1 MKKSPIKFKARRSPL
16 AYGVLAFAMFS
27 SCTAP
32 STNQA
37 QVPRD
42 ALMPE
47 SLSDP
52 IEPFNRGVWGFNRG
66 LMHGFLHPL
75 SAGYRALVPAPARA
89 SVRNFSRNITYP
101 GRLLNHALQGRWSGA
116 GDESLRFLCNTTAG
130 VGGLF
135 DVASRWNI
143 GRSEADFAQTFNQ
156 WGWKPE
162 NFVVLPFLG
171 PSSDAET
178 FGLIADKAAEPTTYI
193 TAVRGVSG
201 FCTFNRLS
209 ESADDAARLLSAE
222 ADSYEFAK
230 ATISGIAN
238 ANFTNHRHYEAAD
251 QATLETLGVAAIRCE
266 SSSFPFKGRVM
277 SVRIDSTG
285 KSLKFNCWMQR
296 DNAPLVF
303 VMPGLGSHRL
313 SLTALAVAEH
323 LYANGFSV
331 VTISSVFHP
340 EFMSHA
346 STAALPAYAP
356 IDSKDLIVAL
366 SVINNDLENR
376 HPGRIG
382 KRAIIGLSMG
392 GFQALQMAAREKS
405 QSRDLLVADR
415 YVAINSPV
423 DLKIG
428 AGFLDAFY
436 KAPLQWPQQ
445 ERDDRINQTTA
456 KALMLHAPSSR
467 AKTSPVTFG
476 SNESKYLIGL
486 NFRSILRDA
495 IFSSQSR
502 HNLGQ
507 IQAPLSSWNRNSAYD
522 EISHWSYSDY
532 FKKLVVP
539 YYANRGI
546 SASEILYE
554 ADLRNQSSQLRSNSK
569 VRVIANRND
578 FLLGPDDAAWLKS
591 TFRGKK
597 LTIFPN
603 GGHLGNLS
611 SPPMRAAILESLK
624 GLR

>member
-1 MKKSPIKFKARRSPL
+1 MKKSPVKFKARPSPL
-16 AYGVLAFAMFS
+16 ACGALAFAMLS

-32 STNQA
+32 STNHA

-42 ALMPE
+42 ELMPE

-52 IEPFNRGVWGFNRG
+52 IEPFNRGMWEFNRG
-66 LMHGFLHPL
+66 LMHSLLHPL
-75 SAGYRALVPAPARA
+75 STGYRAVVPEPARE

-193 TAVRGVSG
+193 TAVRGLSG

-222 ADSYEFAK
+222 ADSYVLAK
-230 ATISGIAN
+230 TALSGIAN
-238 ANFTNHRHYEAAD
+238 ANFANHRHYEAAD

-266 SSSFPFKGRVM
+266 SSSFPFEGRVM

-296 DNAPLVF
+296 DAAPLVF

-323 LYANGFSV
+323 LHANGFSV
-331 VTISSVFHP
+331 VTLSSVFHP

-346 STAALPAYAP
+346 STAALPAHAP
-356 IDSKDLIVAL
+356 VDCQDLLVAL
-366 SVINNDLENR
+366 SAINSELEKS
-376 HPGRIG
+376 HPGRLS

-405 QSRDLLVADR
+405 QSRDLLVVDR

-445 ERDDRINQTTA
+445 ERDDRINETIS
-456 KALMLHAPSSR
+456 KAIMLLAPSSR
-467 AKTSPVTFG
+467 AKTPPVTFG

-539 YYANRGI
+539 YYSNRGI
-546 SASEILYE
+546 SASEILHE

>member
-1 MKKSPIKFKARRSPL
+1 MKKSPIKFKAHRLPM
-16 AYGVLAFAMFS
+16 ACGVLAFAMLS

-32 STNQA
+32 STNHA

-42 ALMPE
+42 ELMPE

-52 IEPFNRGVWGFNRG
+52 IEPFNRGVWEFNRG

-75 SAGYRALVPAPARA
+75 SAGYRALVPAPARE

-116 GDESLRFLCNTTAG
+116 GDESLRFLCNTTVGA
-130 VGGLF
+130 GGLF
-135 DVASRWNI
+135 DVASRWKI
-143 GRSEADFAQTFNQ
+143 GRSDADFAQTFNQ
-156 WGWKPE
+156 WGWKPQ

-178 FGLIADKAAEPTTYI
+178 VGLIADKAAEPTTYI

-222 ADSYEFAK
+222 ADSYVLAK
-230 ATISGIAN
+230 AALSGIAN

-266 SSSFPFKGRVM
+266 SSSFPFEGRTM
-277 SVRIDSTG
+277 SVCLDSTG
-285 KSLKFNCWMQR
+285 KSLKFNCWLQR
-296 DNAPLVF
+296 DAAPLLF

-313 SLTALAVAEH
+313 SLTTLAVAEH

-340 EFMSHA
+340 EFMSNA

-356 IDSKDLIVAL
+356 VDSNDLIVAL
-366 SVINNDLENR
+366 STINNNLEKR
-376 HPGRIG
+376 HPGRFG

-392 GFQALQMAAREKS
+392 GFQALQIASREKS
-405 QSRDLLVADR
+405 QSKDLLVADR

-445 ERDDRINQTTA
+445 ERDERINQTTA
-456 KALMLHAPSSR
+456 KALMMLAPGPR
-467 AKTSPVTFG
+467 AKTPPVTFG
-476 SNESKYLIGL
+476 GNESKYLIGL
-486 NFRSILRDA
+486 NFRFILRDA

-532 FKKLVVP
+532 FHKLVVP
-539 YYANRGI
+539 YYATRGI
-546 SASEILYE
+546 SASQIIYE
-554 ADLRNQSSQLRSNSK
+554 ADLRNKSPQLRSNSK
-569 VRVIANRND
+569 VRVLSNRND
-578 FLLGPDDAAWLKS
+578 FLLGPSDAAWLKS
-591 TFRGKK
+591 TFPGKK
-597 LTIFPN
+597 HTMFPN

>member
-445 ERDDRINQTTA
+445 ERDDRINETIS
-456 KALMLHAPSSR
+456 KAIMLLAPSSR

>member
-1 MKKSPIKFKARRSPL
+1 MKKSHIKFKARRSPL
-16 AYGVLAFAMFS
+16 ACGVLAFAMLS

-32 STNQA
+32 STNHA
-37 QVPRD
+37 QVRRD
-42 ALMPE
+42 ELMPG

-52 IEPFNRGVWGFNRG
+52 IEPFNRGVWEFNRG
-66 LMHGFLHPL
+66 LMHGLLHPL
-75 SAGYRALVPAPARA
+75 STGYRALVPAPARTA
-89 SVRNFSRNITYP
+89 VRNFSRNITYP

-135 DVASRWNI
+135 DVATRWNI

-171 PSSDAET
+171 PSSDAEAV
-178 FGLIADKAAEPTTYI
+178 GLVADKAVEPTTYI
-193 TAVRGVSG
+193 NAARGVSG

-222 ADSYEFAK
+222 ADSYALAK
-230 ATISGIAN
+230 ATLSGIAN
-238 ANFTNHRHYEAAD
+238 ANFANHRHYEAAD

-266 SSSFPFKGRVM
+266 SSSFPFEGRTM
-277 SVRIDSTG
+277 SVRLASTG
-285 KSLKFNCWMQR
+285 KSLKFNCWLQR
-296 DNAPLVF
+296 DAAPLVY

-331 VTISSVFHP
+331 VTTSSVFHP
-340 EFMSHA
+340 EFMSNA
-346 STAALPAYAP
+346 STTALPAYAP
-356 IDSKDLIVAL
+356 IDSNDLLVAL
-366 SVINNDLENR
+366 STINNNLEKR

-392 GFQALQMAAREKS
+392 GFQTLQIAAREKS
-405 QSRDLLVADR
+405 QSNDLLVADR

-423 DLKIG
+423 NLRVG

-445 ERDDRINQTTA
+445 ERDERINQTTA
-456 KALMLHAPSSR
+456 KALSMFAPGPR
-467 AKTSPVTFG
+467 AKTPPVTFG
-476 SNESKYLIGL
+476 GNESKYLIGL
-486 NFRSILRDA
+486 NFRFILRDA
-495 IFSSQSR
+495 IFSSQAR

-532 FKKLVVP
+532 FHKLVVP
-539 YYANRGI
+539 YYATRGI
-546 SASEILYE
+546 SASQIIYE
-554 ADLRNQSSQLRSNSK
+554 ADLRNKSTPLRSNSK
-569 VRVIANRND
+569 VRVISNRND
-578 FLLGPDDAAWLKS
+578 FLLGPSDAAWLKS
-591 TFRGKK
+591 TFSGKK
-597 LTIFPN
+597 LTMFPN

-611 SPPMRAAILESLK
+611 SPPMRAAILEALK

>member
-16 AYGVLAFAMFS
+16 ACGVLAFAMFS

-75 SAGYRALVPAPARA
+75 STGYRALVPAPARE

-101 GRLLNHALQGRWSGA
+101 GRLLNHALQGRGSGA

-143 GRSEADFAQTFNQ
+143 GRSDADFAQTFNL

-171 PSSDAET
+171 PSSDAEAV
-178 FGLIADKAAEPTTYI
+178 GLVADKAAEPTTYI

-222 ADSYEFAK
+222 ADSYELAK

-296 DNAPLVF
+296 DAAPLVF

-313 SLTALAVAEH
+313 SLTALTVAEH
-323 LYANGFSV
+323 LHANGFSV

-356 IDSKDLIVAL
+356 VDSKDLLVAI
-366 SVINNDLENR
+366 SAINNDLENR
-376 HPGRIG
+376 YPGRIG
-382 KRAIIGLSMG
+382 TRAIIGLSMG
-392 GFQALQMAAREKS
+392 GFQALQIAAREKS
-405 QSRDLLVADR
+405 QSKDLLVADR
-415 YVAINSPV
+415 YLAINSPV

-445 ERDDRINQTTA
+445 ERDERINQTTA
-456 KALMLHAPSSR
+456 KALMMLAPGPR
-467 AKTSPVTFG
+467 AKIPPVTFG

-486 NFRSILRDA
+486 NFRFILRDA

-522 EISHWSYSDY
+522 EISHWSYSNY
-532 FKKLVVP
+532 FHKLVVP
-539 YYANRGI
+539 YYATRGI
-546 SASEILYE
+546 SASQIIYE
-554 ADLRNQSSQLRSNSK
+554 ADLRNKSTTLRSNAK
-569 VRVIANRND
+569 VRVLSNRND
-578 FLLGPDDAAWLKS
+578 FLLGPSDAAWLKA
-591 TFRGKK
+591 TFSGKK
-597 LTIFPN
+597 LTMFPN

-611 SPPMRAAILESLK
+611 SPPMRAAILEALK

>member
-1 MKKSPIKFKARRSPL
+1 MKKSPIKFKAHRSPL
-16 AYGVLAFAMFS
+16 ACGVLAFAMLS

-32 STNQA
+32 STNHA

-42 ALMPE
+42 ELMPE

-52 IEPFNRGVWGFNRG
+52 IEPFNRGVWEFNRG
-66 LMHGFLHPL
+66 LMHGLLHPL
-75 SAGYRALVPAPARA
+75 STGYRALVPAPARA

-101 GRLLNHALQGRWSGA
+101 GRLLNNALQGRWSGA

-130 VGGLF
+130 VAGLF
-135 DVASRWNI
+135 DVATRWNI
-143 GRSEADFAQTFNQ
+143 GRSEADFAQTFSQ

-162 NFVVLPFLG
+162 NFVVLPFFG
-171 PSSDAET
+171 PSSDAEAV
-178 FGLIADKAAEPTTYI
+178 GLVADKAVEPTTYI
-193 TAVRGVSG
+193 NAARGVSG

-222 ADSYEFAK
+222 ADSYALAK
-230 ATISGIAN
+230 ATLSGIAN

-266 SSSFPFKGRVM
+266 SSSFPFEGRTM
-277 SVRIDSTG
+277 SVCLASTG

-296 DNAPLVF
+296 DAAPLVF

-331 VTISSVFHP
+331 VTTSSVFHP
-340 EFMSHA
+340 EFMSSA

-356 IDSKDLIVAL
+356 VDSNDLLVAL
-366 SVINNDLENR
+366 SAINNDLEKR

-392 GFQALQMAAREKS
+392 GFQTLQIAAREKS
-405 QSRDLLVADR
+405 QSNDLLVADR

-423 DLKIG
+423 SLRAG
-428 AGFLDAFY
+428 AGCLDAFY

-445 ERDDRINQTTA
+445 ERNERINQTTA
-456 KALMLHAPSSR
+456 KALSMFAPGPR
-467 AKTSPVTFG
+467 AKTPPVTFG
-476 SNESKYLIGL
+476 GNESKYLIGL
-486 NFRSILRDA
+486 NFRFILRDA
-495 IFSSQSR
+495 IFSSQAR

-532 FKKLVVP
+532 FHKLVVP
-539 YYANRGI
+539 YYATRGI
-546 SASEILYE
+546 SASQIIYE
-554 ADLRNQSSQLRSNSK
+554 ADLRNKSTPLRSNSK
-569 VRVIANRND
+569 VRVISNRND
-578 FLLGPDDAAWLKS
+578 FLLGPSDAAWLKS
-591 TFRGKK
+591 TFSGKK
-597 LTIFPN
+597 LTMFPN

-611 SPPMRAAILESLK
+611 SPPMRAATLEALK

>member
-1 MKKSPIKFKARRSPL
+1 MKKSPINFKASRSPL
-16 AYGVLAFAMFS
+16 ACGTLAFAMLS

-32 STNQA
+32 TENHA
-37 QVPRD
+37 QIPRD
-42 ALMPE
+42 PLMPA
-47 SLSDP
+47 SLNDP
-52 IEPFNRGVWGFNRG
+52 LEPFNRGIWELNRG
-66 LMHGFLHPL
+66 IMHAFLHPL
-75 SAGYRALVPAPARA
+75 SAGYRAVVPAPARE

-101 GRLLNHALQGRWSGA
+101 GRLLNHSLQGRWSGA

-222 ADSYEFAK
+222 ADSYVLAK
-230 ATISGIAN
+230 AALSGIAN
-238 ANFTNHRHYEAAD
+238 ANFANHRHYEAAD

-266 SSSFPFKGRVM
+266 SSSFPFEGRVM
-277 SVRIDSTG
+277 SARIGSTG

-296 DNAPLVF
+296 DAAPLVF

-323 LYANGFSV
+323 LRANGFSV
-331 VTISSVFHP
+331 VTLSSVFHP

-356 IDSKDLIVAL
+356 IDSNDLLVAL
-366 SVINNDLENR
+366 SAINSKLEKL

-382 KRAIIGLSMG
+382 KRAIVGLSMG
-392 GFQALQMAAREKS
+392 GFQALQIAAREKS
-405 QSRDLLVADR
+405 QSKELIKADR

-436 KAPLQWPQQ
+436 KAPLQWSP
-445 ERDDRINQTTA
+445 ELRDERINETTS
-456 KALMLHAPSSR
+456 KALMMLAPSGR
-467 AKTSPVTFG
+467 AKAPPVTFG
-476 SNESKYLIGL
+476 GIESKYLIGL
-486 NFRSILRDA
+486 NFRFILRDA

-502 HNLGQ
+502 HSLGQ

-532 FKKLVVP
+532 FHKLVVP

-546 SASEILYE
+546 SASEIIRE
-554 ADLRNQSSQLRSNSK
+554 SNLRNQSSQLRSNSK

-597 LTIFPN
+597 LTMFPN

>member
-1 MKKSPIKFKARRSPL
+1 MKKSPVKFKARPSPL
-16 AYGVLAFAMFS
+16 ACGALAFAMLS
-27 SCTAP
+27 SCAAP
-32 STNQA
+32 STNHA

-42 ALMPE
+42 ELMPE

-52 IEPFNRGVWGFNRG
+52 IEPFNRGVWEFNRG

-75 SAGYRALVPAPARA
+75 SAGYRAVVPEPARA

-222 ADSYEFAK
+222 ADSYVLAK
-230 ATISGIAN
+230 TALSGIAN
-238 ANFTNHRHYEAAD
+238 ANFANHRHYEAAD

-266 SSSFPFKGRVM
+266 SSSFPFEGRAM

-296 DNAPLVF
+296 DAAPLVF

-323 LYANGFSV
+323 LHANGFSV
-331 VTISSVFHP
+331 VTLSSVFHP

-346 STAALPAYAP
+346 STAALPAYAQV
-356 IDSKDLIVAL
+356 DCQDLLVAL
-366 SVINNDLENR
+366 SAINSDLEKR
-376 HPGRIG
+376 HPGRLG

-392 GFQALQMAAREKS
+392 GFQTLQIAAREKS
-405 QSRDLLVADR
+405 QSRDLLVVDR

-436 KAPLQWPQQ
+436 KAPLQWPQG
-445 ERDDRINQTTA
+445 ERDERINETIS
-456 KALMLHAPSSR
+456 KAIMLRAPSSR
-467 AKTSPVTFG
+467 AKTPPVTFG

-546 SASEILYE
+546 SASEILHE

-569 VRVIANRND
+569 VRVISNRND

-591 TFRGKK
+591 SFRGKK

>member
-392 GFQALQMAAREKS
+392 GFQALQIAAREKS

>member
-1 MKKSPIKFKARRSPL
+1 MKKLPIKFKVRRSPL
-16 AYGVLAFAMFS
+16 ACGVLAFAMLS

-32 STNQA
+32 SVNHA

-42 ALMPE
+42 ELMPE

-52 IEPFNRGVWGFNRG
+52 IEPFNRGVWEFNRG

-135 DVASRWNI
+135 DVASRWKI
-143 GRSEADFAQTFNQ
+143 GRSDADFAQTFSQ
-156 WGWKPE
+156 WGWKPQ

-178 FGLIADKAAEPTTYI
+178 AGLIADKAAEPTTYI

-222 ADSYEFAK
+222 ADSYVLAK
-230 ATISGIAN
+230 ATLSGIAN

-266 SSSFPFKGRVM
+266 SSSFPFEGRTM
-277 SVRIDSTG
+277 SVCLDSTG
-285 KSLKFNCWMQR
+285 KSLKFNCWLQR
-296 DNAPLVF
+296 DAAPLVF

-313 SLTALAVAEH
+313 SLTTLAVAEH

-340 EFMSHA
+340 EFMSNA

-356 IDSKDLIVAL
+356 VDSNDLLVAL
-366 SVINNDLENR
+366 STINNNLEKR
-376 HPGRIG
+376 HPGRFG

-392 GFQALQMAAREKS
+392 GFQALQIAAREKS
-405 QSRDLLVADR
+405 QSKDLLVADR

-445 ERDDRINQTTA
+445 ERHERINQTTA
-456 KALMLHAPSSR
+456 KALMMLAPGPR
-467 AKTSPVTFG
+467 EKMPPVTFG
-476 SNESKYLIGL
+476 GNESKYLIGL
-486 NFRSILRDA
+486 NFRFILRDA
-495 IFSSQSR
+495 IFNSQSR

-532 FKKLVVP
+532 FHKLVVP
-539 YYANRGI
+539 YYATRGI
-546 SASEILYE
+546 TASQIIYE
-554 ADLRNQSSQLRSNSK
+554 ADLRNKSTPLRSNSK
-569 VRVIANRND
+569 VRVLSNRND
-578 FLLGPDDAAWLKS
+578 FLLGPSDAAWLKS
-591 TFRGKK
+591 TFPGKK
-597 LTIFPN
+597 LTMFPN

-611 SPPMRAAILESLK
+611 SPPMRAAILEALK

>member
-1 MKKSPIKFKARRSPL
+1 MKKSHIKFKARRSPL
-16 AYGVLAFAMFS
+16 ACGALAFAMLS

-32 STNQA
+32 SVNHA

-42 ALMPE
+42 ELMPE

-52 IEPFNRGVWGFNRG
+52 IEPFNRGVWEFNRG

-75 SAGYRALVPAPARA
+75 SAGYRGLVPAPARA

-135 DVASRWNI
+135 DVASRWKV
-143 GRSEADFAQTFNQ
+143 GRSDADFAQTFSQ
-156 WGWKPE
+156 WGWKPQ

-178 FGLIADKAAEPTTYI
+178 AGLIADKAAEPTTYI

-222 ADSYEFAK
+222 ADSYVLAK

-266 SSSFPFKGRVM
+266 SSSFPFEGRTM
-277 SVRIDSTG
+277 SVRIDPTD
-285 KSLKFNCWMQR
+285 KSLKFNCWLQR
-296 DNAPLVF
+296 DAAPLVF

-340 EFMSHA
+340 EFMSNA

-356 IDSKDLIVAL
+356 VDSNDLLVAL
-366 SVINNDLENR
+366 SAINNNLEKR
-376 HPGRIG
+376 HPGRFG

-392 GFQALQMAAREKS
+392 GFQTLQIAAREKS
-405 QSRDLLVADR
+405 QSRDMLVADR

-445 ERDDRINQTTA
+445 ERHERINQTTA
-456 KALMLHAPSSR
+456 KALMMLAPGPR
-467 AKTSPVTFG
+467 AKTPPVTFG
-476 SNESKYLIGL
+476 GNESKYLIGL
-486 NFRSILRDA
+486 NFRFILRDA
-495 IFSSQSR
+495 IFNSQSR
-502 HNLGQ
+502 HNLGK
-507 IQAPLSSWNRNSAYD
+507 IQAPLSSWSRNSAYD
-522 EISHWSYSDY
+522 EISRWSYSDY
-532 FKKLVVP
+532 FHKLVVP
-539 YYANRGI
+539 YYATRGVT
-546 SASEILYE
+546 ASQIIYE
-554 ADLRNQSSQLRSNSK
+554 ADLRNKSSQLRSNSK
-569 VRVIANRND
+569 IRVVSNHND
-578 FLLGPDDAAWLKS
+578 FLLGPSDAAWLKS
-591 TFRGKK
+591 TFPGKK
-597 LTIFPN
+597 LTMFPN

-611 SPPMRAAILESLK
+611 SPPMRAAILEALK

>member
-1 MKKSPIKFKARRSPL
+1 MKKLPIKFKVRRSPL
-16 AYGVLAFAMFS
+16 ACGVLAFAMLS

-32 STNQA
+32 SVNHA

-42 ALMPE
+42 ELMPE

-52 IEPFNRGVWGFNRG
+52 IEPFNRSVWEFNRG

-135 DVASRWNI
+135 DVASRWKI
-143 GRSEADFAQTFNQ
+143 GRSDADFAQTFSQ
-156 WGWKPE
+156 WGWKPQ

-178 FGLIADKAAEPTTYI
+178 AGLIADKAAEPTTYI

-222 ADSYEFAK
+222 ADSYVLAK
-230 ATISGIAN
+230 ATLSGIAN

-266 SSSFPFKGRVM
+266 SSSFPFEGRTM
-277 SVRIDSTG
+277 SVCLDSTG
-285 KSLKFNCWMQR
+285 KSLKFNCWLQR
-296 DNAPLVF
+296 DAAPLVF

-313 SLTALAVAEH
+313 SLTTLAVAEH

-340 EFMSHA
+340 EFMSNA

-356 IDSKDLIVAL
+356 VDSNDLLVAL
-366 SVINNDLENR
+366 STINNNLEKR
-376 HPGRIG
+376 HPGRFG

-392 GFQALQMAAREKS
+392 GFQALQIAAREKS
-405 QSRDLLVADR
+405 QSKDLLVADR

-445 ERDDRINQTTA
+445 ERHERINQTTA
-456 KALMLHAPSSR
+456 KALMMLAPGPR
-467 AKTSPVTFG
+467 EKMPPVTFG
-476 SNESKYLIGL
+476 GNESKYLIGL
-486 NFRSILRDA
+486 NFRFILRDA
-495 IFSSQSR
+495 IFNSQSR

-532 FKKLVVP
+532 FHKLVVP
-539 YYANRGI
+539 YYATRGI
-546 SASEILYE
+546 TASQIIYE
-554 ADLRNQSSQLRSNSK
+554 ADLRNKSTPLRSNSK
-569 VRVIANRND
+569 VRVLSNRND
-578 FLLGPDDAAWLKS
+578 FLLGPSDAAWLKS
-591 TFRGKK
+591 TFPGKK
-597 LTIFPN
+597 LTMFPN

-611 SPPMRAAILESLK
+611 SPPMRAAILEALK

>member
-1 MKKSPIKFKARRSPL
+1 MKKSSIKFKARRSPL
-16 AYGVLAFAMFS
+16 ACGALAFAMLS

-32 STNQA
+32 STNHA

-42 ALMPE
+42 ELMPE

-52 IEPFNRGVWGFNRG
+52 IEPFNRGVWEFNRG

-75 SAGYRALVPAPARA
+75 SAGYRALVPAPARE

-130 VGGLF
+130 AGGLF
-135 DVASRWNI
+135 DVATRWNI

-156 WGWKPE
+156 WGWKPQ

-178 FGLIADKAAEPTTYI
+178 VGLIADKAAEPTTYI

-222 ADSYEFAK
+222 ADSYVLAK
-230 ATISGIAN
+230 AALSGIAN

-266 SSSFPFKGRVM
+266 SSSFPFEGRTM
-277 SVRIDSTG
+277 SVCLDSTG
-285 KSLKFNCWMQR
+285 KSLKFNCWLQR
-296 DNAPLVF
+296 DAAPLVF

-313 SLTALAVAEH
+313 SLTTLAVAEH

-340 EFMSHA
+340 EFMSNA

-356 IDSKDLIVAL
+356 VDSNDLIVAL
-366 SVINNDLENR
+366 STINNNLEKR
-376 HPGRIG
+376 HPGRFG

-392 GFQALQMAAREKS
+392 GFQALQIAAREKS
-405 QSRDLLVADR
+405 QSKDLLFADR

-445 ERDDRINQTTA
+445 ERDERINQTTA
-456 KALMLHAPSSR
+456 KALMMLAPGPR
-467 AKTSPVTFG
+467 AKTPPVTFG
-476 SNESKYLIGL
+476 GNESKYLIGL
-486 NFRSILRDA
+486 NFRFILRDA

-507 IQAPLSSWNRNSAYD
+507 IQAPLSSWSRNSAYD

-532 FKKLVVP
+532 FHKLVVP
-539 YYANRGI
+539 YYATRGI
-546 SASEILYE
+546 SASQIIYE
-554 ADLRNQSSQLRSNSK
+554 ADLRNKSPQLRSNSK
-569 VRVIANRND
+569 VRVLSNRND
-578 FLLGPDDAAWLKS
+578 FLLGPSDAAWLKS
-591 TFRGKK
+591 TFPGKK
-597 LTIFPN
+597 HTMFPN

>member
-1 MKKSPIKFKARRSPL
+1 M
-16 AYGVLAFAMFS
+16 AYGTLIFAVLS

-32 STNQA
+32 STNHA

-42 ALMPE
+42 ALMPT

-52 IEPFNRGVWGFNRG
+52 MEPFNRGVWEFNRG
-66 LMHGFLHPL
+66 IMHGFLHPL
-75 SAGYRALVPAPARA
+75 SAGYRAIVPAPART
-89 SVRNFSRNITYP
+89 SVQNFSRNITYP

-135 DVASRWNI
+135 DVASRWKI

-193 TAVRGVSG
+193 SAVRGVSG

-222 ADSYEFAK
+222 ADSYVLAK
-230 ATISGIAN
+230 TALSGIAN
-238 ANFTNHRHYEAAD
+238 ANFANHRHYEAAD

-266 SSSFPFKGRVM
+266 SPSFPFEGRTM
-277 SVRIDSTG
+277 SVRIGSTG
-285 KSLKFNCWMQR
+285 KSLRFNCWLQR
-296 DNAPLVF
+296 DAAPLVF

-323 LYANGFSV
+323 LHANGFSV
-331 VTISSVFHP
+331 VTVSSVFHP

-356 IDSKDLIVAL
+356 VDCQDLLVAL
-366 SVINNDLENR
+366 SAINSELEKH

-392 GFQALQMAAREKS
+392 GFQTLQMAAREKS
-405 QSRDLLVADR
+405 QSKDLLVADR
-415 YVAINSPV
+415 YVAINSPI

-445 ERDDRINQTTA
+445 ERDERINETIS
-456 KALMLHAPSSR
+456 KAIVLLAPGHR
-467 AKTSPVTFG
+467 PKAPPVTFG

-507 IQAPLSSWNRNSAYD
+507 IQAPLSPWNRNSAYD

-546 SASEILYE
+546 GASEILHE
-554 ADLRNQSSQLRSNSK
+554 ADLRNQSSQLRKNRK
-569 VRVIANRND
+569 VRVISNRND

-597 LTIFPN
+597 LTMFPN

-611 SPPMRAAILESLK
+611 SPPMRAAILQSLK

>member
-1 MKKSPIKFKARRSPL
+1 
-16 AYGVLAFAMFS
+16 
-27 SCTAP
+27 
-32 STNQA
+32 
-37 QVPRD
+37 
-42 ALMPE
+42 
-47 SLSDP
+47 
-52 IEPFNRGVWGFNRG
+52 
-66 LMHGFLHPL
+66 
-75 SAGYRALVPAPARA
+75 
-89 SVRNFSRNITYP
+89 
-101 GRLLNHALQGRWSGA
+101 
-116 GDESLRFLCNTTAG
+116 
-130 VGGLF
+130 
-135 DVASRWNI
+135 
-143 GRSEADFAQTFNQ
+143 
-156 WGWKPE
+156 
-162 NFVVLPFLG
+162 
-171 PSSDAET
+171 
-178 FGLIADKAAEPTTYI
+178 
-193 TAVRGVSG
+193 
-201 FCTFNRLS
+201 
-209 ESADDAARLLSAE
+209 
-222 ADSYEFAK
+222 
-230 ATISGIAN
+230 
-238 ANFTNHRHYEAAD
+238 
-251 QATLETLGVAAIRCE
+251 
-266 SSSFPFKGRVM
+266 
-277 SVRIDSTG
+277 
-285 KSLKFNCWMQR
+285 
-296 DNAPLVF
+296 LVF

-323 LYANGFSV
+323 LHANGFSV
-331 VTISSVFHP
+331 VSLSSVFHP

-356 IDSKDLIVAL
+356 VDCQDLLVAL
-366 SVINNDLENR
+366 SAINSDLEKR
-376 HPGRIG
+376 HPGRLG

-392 GFQALQMAAREKS
+392 GFQALQIAAREKS

-445 ERDDRINQTTA
+445 ERDERINETIS
-456 KALMLHAPSSR
+456 KAIMLLAPSSR

-539 YYANRGI
+539 YYANRGV

-578 FLLGPDDAAWLKS
+578 FLLGPDDEAWLKS

-611 SPPMRAAILESLK
+611 SPPMRAAILESLE

>member
-1 MKKSPIKFKARRSPL
+1 MKKSHIKFKARRSPL
-16 AYGVLAFAMFS
+16 ACGALAFAMLS

-32 STNQA
+32 SVNHA

-42 ALMPE
+42 ELMPE

-52 IEPFNRGVWGFNRG
+52 IEPFNRGVWEFNRG

-75 SAGYRALVPAPARA
+75 SAGYRGLVPAPARA

-135 DVASRWNI
+135 DVASRWKV
-143 GRSEADFAQTFNQ
+143 GRSDADFAQTFSQ
-156 WGWKPE
+156 WGWKPQ

-178 FGLIADKAAEPTTYI
+178 AGLIADKAAEPTTYI

-222 ADSYEFAK
+222 ADSYVLAK

-266 SSSFPFKGRVM
+266 SSSFPFEGRTM
-277 SVRIDSTG
+277 SVRIDPTG
-285 KSLKFNCWMQR
+285 KSLKYNCWLQR
-296 DNAPLVF
+296 DAAPLVF

-340 EFMSHA
+340 EFMSNA

-356 IDSKDLIVAL
+356 VDSNDLLIAL
-366 SVINNDLENR
+366 SAINNDLEKR
-376 HPGRIG
+376 HPGRFG

-392 GFQALQMAAREKS
+392 GFQTLQIAAREKS

-423 DLKIG
+423 NLRTG

-436 KAPLQWPQQ
+436 KAPLQWPQE
-445 ERDDRINQTTA
+445 ERDDRINQTAT
-456 KALMLHAPSSR
+456 KALMMLAPGQR
-467 AKTSPVTFG
+467 AKTPPVTFG
-476 SNESKYLIGL
+476 GNESKYLIGL
-486 NFRSILRDA
+486 NFRFILRDA
-495 IFSSQSR
+495 IFNSQSR
-502 HNLGQ
+502 HNLGK
-507 IQAPLSSWNRNSAYD
+507 IQAPLSSWSRNSAYD
-522 EISHWSYSDY
+522 EISRWSYSDY
-532 FKKLVVP
+532 FHKLVVP
-539 YYANRGI
+539 YYATRGI
-546 SASEILYE
+546 TASQIIYE
-554 ADLRNQSSQLRSNSK
+554 ADLRNKSSQLRSNSK
-569 VRVIANRND
+569 IRVVSNHND
-578 FLLGPDDAAWLKS
+578 FLLGPSDAAWLKS
-591 TFRGKK
+591 TFPGKK
-597 LTIFPN
+597 LTMFPN

-611 SPPMRAAILESLK
+611 SPPMRAAILEALK

>member
-1 MKKSPIKFKARRSPL
+1 MKKSPVKFKARPSPL
-16 AYGVLAFAMFS
+16 ACGALAFAMLS

-32 STNQA
+32 STNHA

-42 ALMPE
+42 ELMPE

-52 IEPFNRGVWGFNRG
+52 IEPFNRGMWEFNRG
-66 LMHGFLHPL
+66 LMHSLLHPL
-75 SAGYRALVPAPARA
+75 STGYRALVPAPARE

-222 ADSYEFAK
+222 ADSYVLAK
-230 ATISGIAN
+230 TALSGIAN
-238 ANFTNHRHYEAAD
+238 ANFANHRHYEAAD

-266 SSSFPFKGRVM
+266 SSSFPFEGSTM

-296 DNAPLVF
+296 DAAPLVF

-323 LYANGFSV
+323 LHTNGFSV
-331 VTISSVFHP
+331 VTLSSVFHP

-356 IDSKDLIVAL
+356 VDCQDLLVAL
-366 SVINNDLENR
+366 SAINSELEKS
-376 HPGRIG
+376 HPGRLS

-405 QSRDLLVADR
+405 QSRDLLVVDR

-445 ERDDRINQTTA
+445 ERDERINETIS
-456 KALMLHAPSSR
+456 KAIMLLAPSSR
-467 AKTSPVTFG
+467 AKTPPVTFG

>member
-1 MKKSPIKFKARRSPL
+1 
-16 AYGVLAFAMFS
+16 
-27 SCTAP
+27 
-32 STNQA
+32 
-37 QVPRD
+37 
-42 ALMPE
+42 MPE

-52 IEPFNRGVWGFNRG
+52 IEPFNRGVWEFNRG
-66 LMHGFLHPL
+66 LMHGLLHPL
-75 SAGYRALVPAPARA
+75 STGYHALVPAPARE

-135 DVASRWNI
+135 DVASHWKI
-143 GRSEADFAQTFNQ
+143 GRSDADFAQTFNQ
-156 WGWKPE
+156 WGWKPQ

-178 FGLIADKAAEPTTYI
+178 VGLIADKAAEPTTYI
-193 TAVRGVSG
+193 TAARGVSG

-222 ADSYEFAK
+222 ADSYVLAK
-230 ATISGIAN
+230 AALSGIAN

-266 SSSFPFKGRVM
+266 SSSFPFEGRTM
-277 SVRIDSTG
+277 SVCLDSTG
-285 KSLKFNCWMQR
+285 KSLKFNCWLQR
-296 DNAPLVF
+296 DAAPLVF

-313 SLTALAVAEH
+313 SLTTLAVAEH

-340 EFMSHA
+340 EFMSNA

-356 IDSKDLIVAL
+356 VDSNDLLVAL
-366 SVINNDLENR
+366 SAINNNLEKR
-376 HPGRIG
+376 HPGRFG

-392 GFQALQMAAREKS
+392 GFQALQIAAREKS
-405 QSRDLLVADR
+405 QSKDLLVADR

-445 ERDDRINQTTA
+445 ERHERINQTTA
-456 KALMLHAPSSR
+456 KALMMLAPGPR
-467 AKTSPVTFG
+467 AKTPPVTFG
-476 SNESKYLIGL
+476 GNESKYLIGL
-486 NFRSILRDA
+486 NFRFILRDA
-495 IFSSQSR
+495 IYNSQSR

-507 IQAPLSSWNRNSAYD
+507 IQAPLSSWSRNSAYD

-532 FKKLVVP
+532 FHKLVVP
-539 YYANRGI
+539 YYATRGI
-546 SASEILYE
+546 SASQILHE
-554 ADLRNQSSQLRSNSK
+554 ADLRNKSSQLRSNSK
-569 VRVIANRND
+569 VRVLSNRND
-578 FLLGPDDAAWLKS
+578 FLLGPSDAAWLKS
-591 TFRGKK
+591 TFPGKK
-597 LTIFPN
+597 HTMFPN

>member
-1 MKKSPIKFKARRSPL
+1 MAC
-16 AYGVLAFAMFS
+16 GVLAFAMLS

-32 STNQA
+32 STNHA
-37 QVPRD
+37 QVPQD
-42 ALMPE
+42 ALMPG

-52 IEPFNRGVWGFNRG
+52 IEPFNRGVWEFNRG
-66 LMHGFLHPL
+66 LMHGLFHPL
-75 SAGYRALVPAPARA
+75 STGYRALVPAPARE

-116 GDESLRFLCNTTAG
+116 GDESLRFLCNTTVGA
-130 VGGLF
+130 GGLF
-135 DVASRWNI
+135 DVASRWKI

-156 WGWKPE
+156 WGWKPQ

-178 FGLIADKAAEPTTYI
+178 VGLIADKAAEPTTYI

-222 ADSYEFAK
+222 ADSYVLAK
-230 ATISGIAN
+230 AALSGIAN

-266 SSSFPFKGRVM
+266 SSSFPFEGRTM
-277 SVRIDSTG
+277 SVCLDSTG
-285 KSLKFNCWMQR
+285 KSLKFNCWLQR
-296 DNAPLVF
+296 DAAPLVF

-313 SLTALAVAEH
+313 SLTTLAVAEH

-331 VTISSVFHP
+331 VTTSSVFHP
-340 EFMSHA
+340 EFMSNA

-356 IDSKDLIVAL
+356 VDSNDLIVAL
-366 SVINNDLENR
+366 SAINNNLEKR
-376 HPGRIG
+376 HPGRFG

-392 GFQALQMAAREKS
+392 GFQALQIAAREKS
-405 QSRDLLVADR
+405 QSKDLLFADR

-445 ERDDRINQTTA
+445 ERDERINQTTA
-456 KALMLHAPSSR
+456 KALMMLAPGPR
-467 AKTSPVTFG
+467 AKTPPVTFG
-476 SNESKYLIGL
+476 GIESKYLIGL
-486 NFRSILRDA
+486 NFRFILRDA

-532 FKKLVVP
+532 FHKLVVP
-539 YYANRGI
+539 YYATRGI
-546 SASEILYE
+546 SASQIIYE
-554 ADLRNQSSQLRSNSK
+554 ADLRNKSPQLRSNSK
-569 VRVIANRND
+569 VRVLSNRND
-578 FLLGPDDAAWLKS
+578 FLLGPSDAAWLKS
-591 TFRGKK
+591 TFPGKK
-597 LTIFPN
+597 HTMFPN

-611 SPPMRAAILESLK
+611 SPPMRAAILEALK

>member
-1 MKKSPIKFKARRSPL
+1 
-16 AYGVLAFAMFS
+16 
-27 SCTAP
+27 
-32 STNQA
+32 
-37 QVPRD
+37 
-42 ALMPE
+42 MPD

-52 IEPFNRGVWGFNRG
+52 MEPFNRGMWEFNRG

-75 SAGYRALVPAPARA
+75 SAGYRAVVPEPART

-116 GDESLRFLCNTTAG
+116 GDESLRFFCNTTAG

-143 GRSEADFAQTFNQ
+143 ARSDADFAQTFSQ

-193 TAVRGVSG
+193 SAARGVSG

-222 ADSYEFAK
+222 ADSYVLAK
-230 ATISGIAN
+230 TVLSGIAKSSI
-238 ANFTNHRHYEAAD
+238 ANHRHYEAAD

-266 SSSFPFKGRVM
+266 SSSFPFEGRTM
-277 SVRIDSTG
+277 SARIDSTG

-296 DNAPLVF
+296 DAAPVVF
-303 VMPGLGSHRL
+303 VIPGLGSHRL

-323 LYANGFSV
+323 LHANGFSV
-331 VTISSVFHP
+331 VTVSSVFHP
-340 EFMSHA
+340 EFMSKA

-356 IDSKDLIVAL
+356 VDSQDLLVAL
-366 SVINNDLENR
+366 DAINSELEKR
-376 HPGRIG
+376 HPGRLG
-382 KRAIIGLSMG
+382 QRAILGLSMG
-392 GFQALQMAAREKS
+392 GFQALQIAAREKS
-405 QSRDLLVADR
+405 LNQNLLFADR

-436 KAPLQWPQQ
+436 QAPLQWPQQ
-445 ERDDRINQTTA
+445 ERDERINETISKAIMMLAPSARA
-456 KALMLHAPSSR
+456 KAPGVS
-467 AKTSPVTFG
+467 FG
-476 SNESKYLIGL
+476 GNESKYLIGL

-507 IQAPLSSWNRNSAYD
+507 IQAPLSSWNRNRAYD
-522 EISHWSYSDY
+522 EISHWSYADY

-539 YYANRGI
+539 YYATRGI
-546 SASEILYE
+546 SAQEILHQ
-554 ADLRNQSSQLRSNSK
+554 ANLRHMASSLRSNRK
-569 VRVIANRND
+569 VRVISNRND
-578 FLLGPDDAAWLKS
+578 FLLGPEDEAWLKS

-597 LTIFPN
+597 LTMFSN

>member
-1 MKKSPIKFKARRSPL
+1 MKKSPVKFKARPSPL
-16 AYGVLAFAMFS
+16 ACGALAFAMLS

-32 STNQA
+32 STNHA

-42 ALMPE
+42 ELMPE

-52 IEPFNRGVWGFNRG
+52 LEPFNRGVWEFNRG

-75 SAGYRALVPAPARA
+75 SAGYRAVVPEPARA

-101 GRLLNHALQGRWSGA
+101 GRLLNHALQGRWTGA

-130 VGGLF
+130 AGGLF

-222 ADSYEFAK
+222 ADSYVLAK
-230 ATISGIAN
+230 TALSGIAN
-238 ANFTNHRHYEAAD
+238 ANFANHRHYEAAD

-266 SSSFPFKGRVM
+266 SSSFPFEGSTM

-296 DNAPLVF
+296 DAAPLVF

-323 LYANGFSV
+323 LHANGFSV
-331 VTISSVFHP
+331 VTLSNVFHP

-356 IDSKDLIVAL
+356 IDSKDLLVAL
-366 SVINNDLENR
+366 SAINSDLEKR
-376 HPGRIG
+376 HPGRLG

-392 GFQALQMAAREKS
+392 GFQTLQMAAREKS

-428 AGFLDAFY
+428 ATFLDAFY

-445 ERDDRINQTTA
+445 ERDERINETIS
-456 KALMLHAPSSR
+456 KAIMLLAPSSR
-467 AKTSPVTFG
+467 AKTPPVTFG

-546 SASEILYE
+546 SAAEILHE

-591 TFRGKK
+591 TFSGKK

>member
-1 MKKSPIKFKARRSPL
+1 MKKSPIKFKARRSPM
-16 AYGVLAFAMFS
+16 ACGVLAFAMLS

-32 STNQA
+32 STNHA

-42 ALMPE
+42 ELMPG

-52 IEPFNRGVWGFNRG
+52 IEPFNRGVWEFNRG
-66 LMHGFLHPL
+66 LMHGLLHPL
-75 SAGYRALVPAPARA
+75 STGYRALVPAPARE

-130 VGGLF
+130 AGGLF
-135 DVASRWNI
+135 DVATRWNI

-156 WGWKPE
+156 WGWKPQ

-178 FGLIADKAAEPTTYI
+178 VGLIADKAAEPTTYI

-222 ADSYEFAK
+222 ADSYVLAK
-230 ATISGIAN
+230 AALSGIAN

-266 SSSFPFKGRVM
+266 SSSFPFEGRTM
-277 SVRIDSTG
+277 SVCLDSTG
-285 KSLKFNCWMQR
+285 KSLKFNCWLQR
-296 DNAPLVF
+296 DAAPLVF

-313 SLTALAVAEH
+313 SLTTLAVAEH

-331 VTISSVFHP
+331 VTTSSVFHP
-340 EFMSHA
+340 EFMSNA

-356 IDSKDLIVAL
+356 VDSNDLIVAL
-366 SVINNDLENR
+366 SAINNNLEKR
-376 HPGRIG
+376 HPGRFG

-392 GFQALQMAAREKS
+392 GFQALQIAAREKS
-405 QSRDLLVADR
+405 QSKDLLFADR

-445 ERDDRINQTTA
+445 ERDERINQTTA
-456 KALMLHAPSSR
+456 KALMMLVPGPR
-467 AKTSPVTFG
+467 AKTPPVTFG
-476 SNESKYLIGL
+476 GIESKYLIGL
-486 NFRSILRDA
+486 NFRFILRDA

-532 FKKLVVP
+532 FHKLVVP
-539 YYANRGI
+539 YYATRGI
-546 SASEILYE
+546 SASQIIYE
-554 ADLRNQSSQLRSNSK
+554 ADLRNKSPQLRSNSK
-569 VRVIANRND
+569 VRVLSNRND
-578 FLLGPDDAAWLKS
+578 FLLGPSDAAWLKS
-591 TFRGKK
+591 TFPGKK
-597 LTIFPN
+597 HTMFPN

-611 SPPMRAAILESLK
+611 SPPMRAAILEALK

>member
-1 MKKSPIKFKARRSPL
+1 MKKSHIKFKARRSPM
-16 AYGVLAFAMFS
+16 ACGALAFAMLS

-32 STNQA
+32 STNHA

-42 ALMPE
+42 ELMPE

-52 IEPFNRGVWGFNRG
+52 IEPFNRGVWEFNRG

-75 SAGYRALVPAPARA
+75 SAGYRALVPAPARE

-130 VGGLF
+130 AGGLF
-135 DVASRWNI
+135 DVASRWKI
-143 GRSEADFAQTFNQ
+143 GRSDADFAQTFNQ
-156 WGWKPE
+156 WGWKPQ

-178 FGLIADKAAEPTTYI
+178 VGLIADKAAEPTTYI

-222 ADSYEFAK
+222 ADSYVLAK
-230 ATISGIAN
+230 AALSGIAN

-266 SSSFPFKGRVM
+266 SSSFPFEGRTM
-277 SVRIDSTG
+277 SVCLDSTG
-285 KSLKFNCWMQR
+285 KSLKFNCWLQR
-296 DNAPLVF
+296 DAAPLVF

-313 SLTALAVAEH
+313 SLTTLAVAEH

-331 VTISSVFHP
+331 VTTSSVFHP
-340 EFMSHA
+340 EFMSNA

-356 IDSKDLIVAL
+356 VDSNDLIVAL
-366 SVINNDLENR
+366 SAINNNLEKR
-376 HPGRIG
+376 HPGRFG

-392 GFQALQMAAREKS
+392 GFQALQIAAREKS
-405 QSRDLLVADR
+405 QSKDLLFADR

-445 ERDDRINQTTA
+445 ERDERINQTTA
-456 KALMLHAPSSR
+456 KALMMLVPGPR
-467 AKTSPVTFG
+467 AKTPPVTFG
-476 SNESKYLIGL
+476 GIESKYLIGL
-486 NFRSILRDA
+486 NFRFILRDA

-532 FKKLVVP
+532 FHKLVVP
-539 YYANRGI
+539 YYATRGI
-546 SASEILYE
+546 SASQIIYE
-554 ADLRNQSSQLRSNSK
+554 ADLRNKSPQLRSNSK
-569 VRVIANRND
+569 VRVLSNRND
-578 FLLGPDDAAWLKS
+578 FLLGPSDAAWLKS
-591 TFRGKK
+591 TFPGKK
-597 LTIFPN
+597 HTMFPN

>member
-1 MKKSPIKFKARRSPL
+1 MKKSPIKFKTRRSPL
-16 AYGVLAFAMFS
+16 ACGALAFAMLS

-32 STNQA
+32 STNHA

-42 ALMPE
+42 ELMPE

-52 IEPFNRGVWGFNRG
+52 IEPFNRGVWEFNRG

-135 DVASRWNI
+135 DVASRWKI
-143 GRSEADFAQTFNQ
+143 GRSDADFAQTFNQ
-156 WGWKPE
+156 WGWKPQ

-178 FGLIADKAAEPTTYI
+178 VGLIADKAAEPTTYI

-222 ADSYEFAK
+222 ADSYVLAK
-230 ATISGIAN
+230 AALSGIAN

-266 SSSFPFKGRVM
+266 SSSFPFEGRTM
-277 SVRIDSTG
+277 SVCLDSTG
-285 KSLKFNCWMQR
+285 KSLKFNCWLQR
-296 DNAPLVF
+296 DAAPLVF

-313 SLTALAVAEH
+313 SLTTLAVAEH

-340 EFMSHA
+340 EFMSNA

-356 IDSKDLIVAL
+356 VDSNDLLVAL
-366 SVINNDLENR
+366 STINNNLEKR
-376 HPGRIG
+376 HPGLFG

-392 GFQALQMAAREKS
+392 GFQALQIASREKS
-405 QSRDLLVADR
+405 QSKDLLVADR

-445 ERDDRINQTTA
+445 ERHERINQTTA
-456 KALMLHAPSSR
+456 KALMMLAPGPR
-467 AKTSPVTFG
+467 AKTPPVTFG
-476 SNESKYLIGL
+476 GIESKYLIGL
-486 NFRSILRDA
+486 NFRFILRDA
-495 IFSSQSR
+495 IFNSQSR

-507 IQAPLSSWNRNSAYD
+507 IQTPLSSWSRNSAYD

-532 FKKLVVP
+532 FHKLVVP
-539 YYANRGI
+539 YYATRGI
-546 SASEILYE
+546 SASQIIYE
-554 ADLRNQSSQLRSNSK
+554 ADLRNKSPQLRSNSK
-569 VRVIANRND
+569 VRVLSNRND
-578 FLLGPDDAAWLKS
+578 FLLGPSDAAWLKS
-591 TFRGKK
+591 TFPGKK
-597 LTIFPN
+597 HTMFPN

>member
-1 MKKSPIKFKARRSPL
+1 MPASL
-16 AYGVLAFAMFS
+16 A
-27 SCTAP
+27 
-32 STNQA
+32 
-37 QVPRD
+37 
-42 ALMPE
+42 
-47 SLSDP
+47 DP
-52 IEPFNRGVWGFNRG
+52 VEPFNRGVWEFNRG
-66 LMHGFLHPL
+66 LMHGLVHPL
-75 SAGYRALVPAPARA
+75 SAGYRALVPAPARE

-130 VGGLF
+130 VGGFF

-156 WGWKPE
+156 WGWKPK
-162 NFVVLPFLG
+162 NFVVLPFFG
-171 PSSDAET
+171 PSSDSET

-193 TAVRGVSG
+193 TAARGVSG

-222 ADSYEFAK
+222 ADSYVLAK
-230 ATISGIAN
+230 AALSGIAN
-238 ANFTNHRHYEAAD
+238 ANITNHRHYEAAD

-296 DNAPLVF
+296 DAAPLVF

-313 SLTALAVAEH
+313 ALTALAVAEH
-323 LYANGFSV
+323 LHANGFSV
-331 VTISSVFHP
+331 VTISSAFHP
-340 EFMSHA
+340 EFMSSA

-356 IDSKDLIVAL
+356 VDSKDLLTAISA
-366 SVINNDLENR
+366 INHDLEKR

-382 KRAIIGLSMG
+382 KRAVLGLSMG
-392 GFQALQMAAREKS
+392 GFQALQIAAREKS
-405 QSRDLLVADR
+405 QSKDLLVADR

-423 DLKIG
+423 DLTIG

-436 KAPLQWPQQ
+436 KAPLQWPQD
-445 ERDDRINQTTA
+445 ERNARINETTS
-456 KALMLHAPSSR
+456 KALMMLAPTQR
-467 AKTSPVTFG
+467 AKSSPVVFG
-476 SNESKYLIGL
+476 GNESKYLIGL
-486 NFRSILRDA
+486 NFRFILRDA

-502 HNLGQ
+502 QNLGK

-522 EISHWSYSDY
+522 EISNWSYSDY
-532 FKKLVVP
+532 FHKLVVP
-539 YYANRGI
+539 YYASRGI
-546 SASEILYE
+546 SALEILSE
-554 ADLRNQSSQLRSNSK
+554 ADLRKKSSQLRSNDK
-569 VRVIANRND
+569 VRVISNRND

-597 LTIFPN
+597 LTMFPN
-603 GGHLGNLS
+603 GGHLGNLN

-624 GLR
+624 GLH

>member
-1 MKKSPIKFKARRSPL
+1 MKKLHIKFKARRSPL
-16 AYGVLAFAMFS
+16 ACGVLAFAMLS

-32 STNQA
+32 SVNHA

-42 ALMPE
+42 ELMPE

-52 IEPFNRGVWGFNRG
+52 IEPFNRSVWEFNRG
-66 LMHGFLHPL
+66 LMHSLLHPL
-75 SAGYRALVPAPARA
+75 STGYRALVPAPARA

-135 DVASRWNI
+135 DVASRWKI
-143 GRSEADFAQTFNQ
+143 GRSDADFAQTFNQ
-156 WGWKPE
+156 WGWKPQ

-178 FGLIADKAAEPTTYI
+178 AGLIADKAAEPTTYI

-222 ADSYEFAK
+222 ADSYVLAK
-230 ATISGIAN
+230 ATLSGIAN

-266 SSSFPFKGRVM
+266 SSSFPFEGRAM
-277 SVRIDSTG
+277 SVCLDSTG
-285 KSLKFNCWMQR
+285 KSLKFNCWLQR
-296 DNAPLVF
+296 DAAPLVF

-313 SLTALAVAEH
+313 SLTTLAVAEH

-340 EFMSHA
+340 EFMSNA

-356 IDSKDLIVAL
+356 VDSNDLLVAL
-366 SVINNDLENR
+366 STINNDLEKR
-376 HPGRIG
+376 HPGRFG

-392 GFQALQMAAREKS
+392 GFQALQIAAREKS
-405 QSRDLLVADR
+405 QSKDLLVADR

-445 ERDDRINQTTA
+445 ERHERINQTTA
-456 KALMLHAPSSR
+456 KALMMLAPGPR
-467 AKTSPVTFG
+467 AKTPPVTFG
-476 SNESKYLIGL
+476 GNESKYLIGL
-486 NFRSILRDA
+486 NFRFILRDA
-495 IFSSQSR
+495 IFNSQSR
-502 HNLGQ
+502 HNLGK

-532 FKKLVVP
+532 FHKLVVP
-539 YYANRGI
+539 YYATRGI
-546 SASEILYE
+546 SASQILHE
-554 ADLRNQSSQLRSNSK
+554 ADLRNKSSQLRSNSK
-569 VRVIANRND
+569 VRVLSNRND
-578 FLLGPDDAAWLKS
+578 FLLGPSDSAWLKS
-591 TFRGKK
+591 TFPGKK
-597 LTIFPN
+597 LTMFPN

>member
-1 MKKSPIKFKARRSPL
+1 MKKSHIKFKVRRSPL
-16 AYGVLAFAMFS
+16 AGGALAFAMLS

-32 STNQA
+32 TINHA
-37 QVPRD
+37 QVPRNE
-42 ALMPE
+42 LMPDY
-47 SLSDP
+47 LSDP
-52 IEPFNRGVWGFNRG
+52 IEPFNRGVWEFNRG
-66 LMHGFLHPL
+66 LMHGLLHPL

-135 DVASRWNI
+135 DVASRWKI
-143 GRSEADFAQTFNQ
+143 GRSDADFAQTFNQ

-162 NFVVLPFLG
+162 NFVVLPFFG
-171 PSSDAET
+171 PSSDAEAV
-178 FGLIADKAAEPTTYI
+178 GLIADKAAEPTTYI

-209 ESADDAARLLSAE
+209 ESADDAARLLTAE
-222 ADSYEFAK
+222 ADSYVLAK
-230 ATISGIAN
+230 AMLSGIAN

-266 SSSFPFKGRVM
+266 SSSFPFEGRTM
-277 SVRIDSTG
+277 SARIDSTG
-285 KSLKFNCWMQR
+285 KSLKFNCWLQR
-296 DNAPLVF
+296 DAAPLVF

-313 SLTALAVAEH
+313 SLTTLAVAEH

-331 VTISSVFHP
+331 VTTSSVFHP
-340 EFMSHA
+340 EFMSNA

-356 IDSKDLIVAL
+356 VDSNDLLVAL
-366 SVINNDLENR
+366 STINNNLEKR
-376 HPGRIG
+376 HPGHFS

-392 GFQALQMAAREKS
+392 GFQTLQIAAREKS
-405 QSRDLLVADR
+405 QSKDLLVADR

-436 KAPLQWPQQ
+436 KAPLQWPQ
-445 ERDDRINQTTA
+445 DDRHERINQTTA
-456 KALMLHAPSSR
+456 KALMMLAPGLR
-467 AKTSPVTFG
+467 AKMPPVTFG
-476 SNESKYLIGL
+476 GNESKYLIGL
-486 NFRSILRDA
+486 NFRFILRDA
-495 IFSSQSR
+495 IFNSQSR

-507 IQAPLSSWNRNSAYD
+507 IQAPLSSWSRNSAYD

-532 FKKLVVP
+532 FHKLVVP
-539 YYANRGI
+539 YYATRGI
-546 SASEILYE
+546 SASEILHE
-554 ADLRNQSSQLRSNSK
+554 ADLRNKSSELRSNSK
-569 VRVIANRND
+569 VRVLSNRND
-578 FLLGPDDAAWLKS
+578 FLLGSDDVAWLKS
-591 TFRGKK
+591 TFSGKR
-597 LTIFPN
+597 LTMFPN